1 MIYGDRLRF
10 IRKFRGLTQKELAE
24 KCNLGKHGH
33 IFIAQY
39 ENGSRVPKKKRN
51 ECIAKALGISP
62 KVLMWDTDCPHEDI
76 CYQLCWAFILP
87 EIDYP
92 LALMHQIT
100 VQEKIFVREYEK
112 VDKGEIS
119 EMEYVSN
126 KIDFMNGINNITEV

>member
-1 MIYGDRLRF
+1 MTYGERLRF
-10 IRKFRGLTQKELAE
+10 IRVFRGMTQAELGAA
-24 KCNLGKHGH
+24 CGFGKNGH

-39 ENGSRVPKKKRN
+39 ETGSRVPKKKRN
-51 ECIAKALGISP
+51 ECIAKALEISP
-62 KVLMWDTDCPHEDI
+62 KVLMWDTDSPHEDI

-100 VQEKIFVREYEK
+100 VQEEIFVREYEK
-112 VDKGEIS
+112 VVKGELS

-126 KIDFMNGINNITEV
+126 KIDFMNGINITEV